1 MNYIIREANKNDIQE
16 IINLWYELTLFL
28 NSQRDSEFKQELFDL
43 KKESRKVHYDYVFN
57 SDKHNVFLLEVD
69 DEIVGFIELCIN
81 SKDFNFHLDTYGYIA
96 YFYVKQGYRIANIM
110 CNLYQV
116 GEKWLIKNNIKY
128 ICSDVNGENT
138 LSQKLQ
144 ENLFSLKPFKIR
156 MAKNI

>member
-1 MNYIIREANKNDIQE
+1 
-16 IINLWYELTLFL
+16 
-28 NSQRDSEFKQELFDL
+28 
-43 KKESRKVHYDYVFN
+43 
-57 SDKHNVFLLEVD
+57 
-69 DEIVGFIELCIN
+69 
-81 SKDFNFHLDTYGYIA
+81 
-96 YFYVKQGYRIANIM
+96 M